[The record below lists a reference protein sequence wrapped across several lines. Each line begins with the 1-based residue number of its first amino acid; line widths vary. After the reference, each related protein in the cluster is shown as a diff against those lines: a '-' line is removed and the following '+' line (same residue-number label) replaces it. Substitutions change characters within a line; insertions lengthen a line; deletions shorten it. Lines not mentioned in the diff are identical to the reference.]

1 MKTFLNIVVEIEG
14 EEEEVV
20 AKAKDI
26 LRSVAL
32 PDEAKTTLTR
42 DGDRSGG
49 NLLLPRLEG
58 RMGVHYQHKKVLIKE
73 VI

>member
-20 AKAKDI
+20 NKAKDV
-26 LRSVAL
+26 LRAASL
-32 PDEAKTTLTR
+32 PDEAKATLTR

-49 NLLLPRLEG
+49 NLLLPRIEG
-58 RMGVHYQHKKVLIKE
+58 RMGNHLSGKKALVKDI
-73 VI
+73 I